1 METNNGNQPV
11 AQFEYARPILGFGE
25 AIKICFQKFFD
36 FTGRARRSEY
46 WWFALF
52 QVLVS
57 IPCAFMDGLLEA
69 AVGVSFLNT
78 VASIVLFFPSLTVSF
93 RRLHD
98 IGRSGWWIGVATILG
113 CIGIIALIASISLGT
128 GLDWTDDKA
137 VVSALFGAKSLLV
150 WLPLIAS
157 IILGIIIFVFSL
169 LDSERGENKYGP
181 NPKYE
186 MKSIY

>member
-11 AQFEYARPILGFGE
+11 AQFAYARPILGFGE

-46 WWFALF
+46 WWFTLF
-52 QVLVS
+52 QILVS
-57 IPCAFMDGLLEA
+57 IPCAFMDGLLDV
-69 AVGVSFLNT
+69 AVGFSFLNT

-98 IGRSGWWIGVATILG
+98 IGRSGWWLGAAMILFIIG
-113 CIGIIALIASISLGT
+113 LIVLAASSVSFGP
-128 GLDWTDDKA
+128 DWTDDE
-137 VVSALFGAKSLLV
+137 ALFRALFSAKSLLV
-150 WLPLIAS
+150 WLPIIAA
-157 IILGIIIFVFSL
+157 ILLSIIIFVFSL
-169 LDSERGENKYGP
+169 LDSEKGENKYGP

-186 MKSIY
+186 MKSVY